1 MPQDAFSGPHLFGAI
16 DPQAV
21 SDMAW
26 MSDVAYTKQGRPL
39 AELLTERGWQPL
51 GAGDLG
57 LPAASFDRLGYY
69 DQDDGQGFVAVKGG
83 ALAVVFRGSDE
94 PSDLAKLAKSVFDQQ
109 EVAQDVRPMVHQ
121 ALAWVEAHPEI
132 GTVYITG
139 QSLGGALAGEFASS
153 IDGLPQ
159 LSRPVQFQV
168 VAFGS
173 PGSEQDDR
181 NDLTRSM
188 LEVNHTGDPV
198 PTDNLLGSR
207 LEHHGGVAA
216 IDLPLV
222 PGASS
227 LAELGMQKQDD
238 PALLTEHDSEIYR
251 ESTAVIAAS
260 PLYAYTTQGMSTAIL
275 GFSTDDSY
283 SVAGAGAFTLGGGGN
298 DTIYGSTGSDLLD
311 GGDGDDLLFGEPDE
325 VLLASVGGDPMLG
338 GGDDVLAGGIG
349 DDALVGGGGRDVFVF
364 APAAGGGTDR
374 VGGFTPGIDQLDVR
388 AFSFTDFEAQVA
400 PLIAPG
406 SEGAVV
412 SLSAAGGE
420 DVILA
425 GLDAASLGENDF
437 LL

>member
-26 MSDVAYTKQGRPL
+26 MSDVAYTVQSRPL
-39 AELLTERGWQPL
+39 AELLAERGWQPL
-51 GAGDLG
+51 GAGDLD

-69 DQDDGQGFVAVKGG
+69 SQQDSQGFVAVKGG
-83 ALAVVFRGSDE
+83 TLAVVFRGSDE
-94 PSDLAKLAKSVFDQQ
+94 PSDLAKLAKSVFEQ
-109 EVAQDVRPMVHQ
+109 EAIQDVRPMVHQ

-139 QSLGGALAGEFASS
+139 QSLGGALAGDFASS
-153 IDGLPQ
+153 IEGLPR

-198 PTDNLLGSR
+198 PTDDLLGSR
-207 LEHHGGVAA
+207 LEHHGSVAA

-222 PGASS
+222 PSTSS
-227 LAELGMQKQDD
+227 LVELGMQKQDD
-238 PALLTEHDSEIYR
+238 PPMLTEHDSEIYR

-260 PLYAYTTQGMSTAIL
+260 PLYAYTTQGISTAIL
-275 GFSTDDSY
+275 GFSSDDSY
-283 SVAGAGAFTLGGGGN
+283 SVPGAGAFTLGGGGN

-311 GGDGDDLLFGEPDE
+311 GGAGDDSLFGEPGE
-325 VLLASVGGDPMLG
+325 VLLASAGGDPMSS
-338 GGDDVLAGGIG
+338 GGDDALAGGIG
-349 DDALVGGGGRDVFVF
+349 NDLLFGGAGRDVFTF
-364 APAAGGGTDR
+364 ASAAGGSTDR
-374 VGGFTPGIDQLDVR
+374 VGDFIPGIDQLDVR
-388 AFSFTDFEAQVA
+388 AFSFTAFEAQLA

-406 SEGAVV
+406 AEGAVI

-420 DVILA
+420 EVILA
-425 GLDAASLGENDF
+425 GLDATLLGPNDF
-437 LL
+437 IL

>member
-26 MSDVAYTKQGRPL
+26 MSDVAYTAQGRPL
-39 AELLTERGWQPL
+39 AELLAEEGWRPL
-51 GAGDLG
+51 GAGDLD
-57 LPAASFDRLGYY
+57 LPAASFGRLGYY

-83 ALAVVFRGSDE
+83 TLAVVFRGSDE
-94 PSDLAKLAKSVFDQQ
+94 PNDLAKLAKSVFDQQ

-139 QSLGGALAGEFASS
+139 QSLGGALAGDFASS
-153 IDGLPQ
+153 IDGLPR

-227 LAELGMQKQDD
+227 LVELGMQKQDN
-238 PALLTEHDSEIYR
+238 PTMLTEHDSEIYR

-260 PLYAYTTQGMSTAIL
+260 PLYAYTTQGMSTAML

-283 SVAGAGAFTLGGGGN
+283 SVTGAGAFTLAGGGN

-325 VLLASVGGDPMLG
+325 VLLASVGGDPVLG

-349 DDALVGGGGRDVFVF
+349 NDVLFGGAGRDVFAF
-364 APAAGGGTDR
+364 APVTGGGTDR
-374 VGGFTPGIDQLDVR
+374 VGDFIPGIDQLDVR
-388 AFSFTDFEAQVA
+388 AFSFTAFKAQLA
-400 PLIAPG
+400 PLIVPG
-406 SEGAVV
+406 AEGAVV
-412 SLSAAGGE
+412 SLSPAGGE